1 VEYFIES
8 LKALIA
14 VDGAWVPA
22 GADQSLY
29 LRPFMFAKEA
39 FLGVRPA
46 NKVGYYVIASPVG
59 AYFKGG
65 AKPVS
70 IWLSEDYARA
80 GKGGTGAAKT
90 GGNYAASLL
99 PQAEAYEQGCDQV
112 VFLDQDRNVE
122 ELGGMNVVFVYK
134 DGTIVTPQSDSILE
148 GITRDSILQLAA
160 DRGHKVEGRAVSID
174 EWREGVASGD
184 IVEVFACGTAAVVA
198 PIGVLKG
205 ATSSTSSPRPLALS
219 LRDELTDIQ
228 YGRREDTHGWLV
240 RLDAPGR
247 RGAGGVR
254 VVRFS
259 HNDAIRFGIV
269 DETELVV
276 LAGDPL
282 FAGFETTG
290 SGFRS
295 VRSRCS
301 HRSSRAR
308 RSWRRQELPR
318 PRRRDGRRGPA
329 APLLFLK
336 PNTAV
341 IGPGDAIVRP
351 TQSERTDFEGELAVV
366 IGRVAKNVP
375 ASAALDYVFGYTIGN
390 DVTARDLQKSDGQW
404 ARAKG
409 STRSARSDRRSRPSS
424 TWTPARA
431 S

>member
-1 VEYFIES
+1 MSLIYEPDAGLDPLEFAVTRNLAAKSAAEREQLLADPAFGTTFTDHMVDICWSVRGGWHRPRVQPYGPLSLDPAAAVLHYGQEIFEGIKAYRHADGSVWTFRPDQNGRRLQRSARRLALPELPVEYFIES

-14 VDGAWVPA
+14 VDGAWVPS

-160 DRGHKVEGRAVSID
+160 DRGHKIEGRAVSID
-174 EWREGVASGD
+174 EWRSGVASGE

-205 ATSSTSSPRPLALS
+205 RDFVDEQPLGPLAQS

-228 YGRREDTHGWLV
+228 YGRRDDTHGWLV
-240 RLDAPGR
+240 RLDEP
-247 RGAGGVR
+247 VT
-254 VVRFS
+254 
-259 HNDAIRFGIV
+259 DA
-269 DETELVV
+269 E
-276 LAGDPL
+276 
-282 FAGFETTG
+282 
-290 SGFRS
+290 
-295 VRSRCS
+295 
-301 HRSSRAR
+301 
-308 RSWRRQELPR
+308 
-318 PRRRDGRRGPA
+318 PA
-329 APLLFLK
+329 A
-336 PNTAV
+336 
-341 IGPGDAIVRP
+341 
-351 TQSERTDFEGELAVV
+351 
-366 IGRVAKNVP
+366 
-375 ASAALDYVFGYTIGN
+375 
-390 DVTARDLQKSDGQW
+390 
-404 ARAKG
+404 
-409 STRSARSDRRSRPSS
+409 
-424 TWTPARA
+424 
-431 S
+431 